1 MHGGDGGGFRWVLLW
16 ISDGVNLIG
25 WTLVGF
31 WIQHGWTLVLLGSA
45 VFFFFLICFVSVG
58 FWWAVG
64 SGGVVG
70 MVEARW
76 WWLGSGG
83 VMIEVKGRWRRKLEK
98 NKNGKNIFYCVD
110 ILF

>member
-1 MHGGDGGGFRWVLLW
+1 M
-16 ISDGVNLIG
+16 
-25 WTLVGF
+25 
-31 WIQHGWTLVLLGSA
+31 
-45 VFFFFLICFVSVG
+45 G

-98 NKNGKNIFYCVD
+98 NKKGKNIFYCVD

>member
-1 MHGGDGGGFRWVLLW
+1 MDSSSSGFC
-16 ISDGVNLIG
+16 S
-25 WTLVGF
+25 F
-31 WIQHGWTLVLLGSA
+31 Y
-45 VFFFFLICFVSVG
+45 FFLICFVSVG

-83 VMIEVKGRWRRKLEK
+83 VMIEVKGRWRRKLKK
-98 NKNGKNIFYCVD
+98 NKKGKNIFYCVD